1 VWGLRCNRG
10 FLPCSEAAPKWK
22 EAVRRALELEPT
34 LAEARAQAA
43 AIRFYADWDWVAA
56 GQELAQAVRLDPN
69 YAEAHVW
76 YGEWLYSVAG
86 RAEEGIAEARRALEL
101 DPYNSLYRAFVGQAL
116 LFARRDAEAISHF
129 KQVLQADPNTPL
141 APSLLQRA
149 YERKGMYPEAMALWR
164 QTIAAGRDQDVSSAV
179 ERGFAQGG
187 YRGAMRARADLAVA
201 RSQREY
207 VAPSTIATFYA
218 IAG

>member
-1 VWGLRCNRG
+1 MNLSPN
-10 FLPCSEAAPKWK
+10 
-22 EAVRRALELEPT
+22 
-34 LAEARAQAA
+34 
-43 AIRFYADWDWVAA
+43 
-56 GQELAQAVRLDPN
+56 DP
-69 YAEAHVW
+69 EAHVW

-116 LFARRDAEAISHF
+116 LFSRRDDEAISHF

-149 YERKGMYPEAMALWR
+149 YERKGMYTEAMTLWR
-164 QTIAAGRDQDVSSAV
+164 QTMAAGRDQEMAGVV

-187 YRGAMRARADLAVA
+187 YRGAMRARAELAVR
-201 RSQREY
+201 RSEREY

-218 IAG
+218 IAGEKELAMDWLDKAYEERQIGMVYLKVIPQLDSLRDHPLYEALARKMNLQP